1 MEHIDLMYLSL
12 ISYLLPIAF
21 GIIVFKR
28 LPVSLMILAIYIVVA
43 GLMDLGTFIMFTQK
57 LNNMVL
63 FHSHTYVEF
72 LSLSAIYFFVFRHK
86 RILQRVIGILGIVFL
101 CFSLASLIYWEG
113 ITQFNSIQRMI
124 EYGILMVYFF
134 IFFSQVINSRR
145 APFLE
150 LHPYFLLTMGLF
162 IYFSGTLLVFL
173 NANNFIE
180 LGIVDFWMIHG
191 FLNVFL
197 NIIYA
202 IVLWNGSRVAK
213 HL

>member
-1 MEHIDLMYLSL
+1 MYLSL
-12 ISYLLPIAF
+12 ISNLLPISFAF
-21 GIIVFKR
+21 VVIRK
-28 LPVSLMILAIYIVVA
+28 LPVSLMILAFYVLIS
-43 GLMDLGTFIMFTQK
+43 GCLDLTTFILFYQK
-57 LNNMVL
+57 INNMFIYHL
-63 FHSHTYVEF
+63 HTMVEL
-72 LSLSAIYFFVFRHK
+72 LSLSAIYYYVFKENHTIRKVIVILSAGFV
-86 RILQRVIGILGIVFL
+86 
-101 CFSLASLIYWEG
+101 CFSLFSILKLEQ
-113 ITQFNSIQRMI
+113 ITEFNSIQRML

-150 LHPYFLLTMGLF
+150 LHPYFVLTMGLF

-197 NIIYA
+197 NIIYT